1 MDNETD
7 ADRLEIALEMWEDG
21 VAIMRENLRRRAP
34 DATEQE
40 IELALDAWLVTRPGA
55 EHGDAEGV
63 VAKVATLSKLTDTL
77 RDLPSDRYCGGKGS
91 IRLKSCADSSGWFTR
106 IRNGLSRPVDSMA
119 NPVTLLTIR
128 MVLGPTSTLQRCRG
142 ATALQFWS
150 STRASSASLVGSAQ
164 CSPPVWRR

>member
-63 VAKVATLSKLTDTL
+63 VVSWP
-77 RDLPSDRYCGGKGS
+77 R
-91 IRLKSCADSSGWFTR
+91 
-106 IRNGLSRPVDSMA
+106 SR
-119 NPVTLLTIR
+119 R
-128 MVLGPTSTLQRCRG
+128 
-142 ATALQFWS
+142 
-150 STRASSASLVGSAQ
+150 
-164 CSPPVWRR
+164 